1 MDIRVNWRQDKRI
14 YDRYCVSACL
24 RQRVKCNHLRKSNVE
39 FSKKIGN
46 VVSKG
51 DWVSGPIL
59 FLFNVILVF
68 VYSSLPQ
75 VLLCASIVMF

>member
-1 MDIRVNWRQDKRI
+1 MTDIVFLL
-14 YDRYCVSACL
+14 VL
-24 RQRVKCNHLRKSNVE
+24 RQRVKCNHVRKSNVE

-51 DWVSGPIL
+51 EWVSGPIH

-68 VYSSLPQ
+68 VHSSLPQ